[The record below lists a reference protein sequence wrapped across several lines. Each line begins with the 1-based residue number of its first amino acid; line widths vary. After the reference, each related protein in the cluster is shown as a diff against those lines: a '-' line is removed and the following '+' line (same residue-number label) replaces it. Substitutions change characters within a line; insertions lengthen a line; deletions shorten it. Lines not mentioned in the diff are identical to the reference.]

1 MDVLADIVAPG
12 LAVLFC
18 GTAVPCAVD
27 RGHYHA
33 GRGDAFWQLLH
44 EARFT
49 PRLLTAAEDQT
60 LPAYGGG
67 LTDLVPTTPAGPG
80 ASYDVERLLRT
91 VRACRPDWVAFTS
104 KSAGQAAA
112 RGLGQRLTGLGPAEW
127 QVGGA
132 DVFVLPSPSGANRR
146 RDYDGRP
153 TRLEWWRDLQ
163 ELAPLDDRRTA

>member
-1 MDVLADIVAPG
+1 MDVLADIVAPD
-12 LAVLFC
+12 LAILFC

-44 EARFT
+44 GAGVT
-49 PRLLTAAEDQT
+49 PRLLSAEEDGT
-60 LPAYGGG
+60 LPSYGCG
-67 LTDLVPTTPAGPG
+67 LTDLVPTG
-80 ASYDVERLLRT
+80 AAVSGSPYDVDRLAET
-91 VRACRPDWVAFTS
+91 VRACRPRWLAFTS
-104 KSAGQAAA
+104 KTAGAAAA
-112 RGLGQRLTGLGPAEW
+112 RGLGVRLSGLGPADW

-153 TRLEWWRDLQ
+153 TRVEWWRDLHAVALQ
-163 ELAPLDDRRTA
+163 ADRRTA